1 MVGVGINLHTCVFN
15 HVAMLHRAG
24 HWGALKRRERD
35 ATSHVETLGSTQP
48 NREEQIVHKI
58 QKAKLFVFLRKP
70 RHELFDEAFRGA
82 S

>member
-1 MVGVGINLHTCVFN
+1 MVGVGVNLHTCVFN

-48 NREEQIVHKI
+48 SREEQIVHKI

-70 RHELFDEAFRGA
+70 RHELFDEAF
-82 S
+82 

>member
-1 MVGVGINLHTCVFN
+1 MERKGMQP
-15 HVAMLHRAG
+15 AM
-24 HWGALKRRERD
+24 WKPSGAL
-35 ATSHVETLGSTQP
+35 SQQ
-48 NREEQIVHKI
+48 EEQIVHKI